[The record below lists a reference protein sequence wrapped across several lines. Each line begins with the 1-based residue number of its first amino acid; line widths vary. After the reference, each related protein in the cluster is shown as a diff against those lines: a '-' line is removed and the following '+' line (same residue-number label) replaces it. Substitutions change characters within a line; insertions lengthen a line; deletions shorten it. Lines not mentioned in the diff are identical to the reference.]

1 MNYYLESNGKTEI
14 VIEKE
19 VLLYKIEQLKELKL
33 NYQVKMYR
41 WSMVTDI
48 MVLSAAIAVAGC
60 GIGAAYAEAHVGAAA
75 VGASSENEKNFSKGL
90 IMTVIPETIAVFGLV
105 IALIILFVV

>member
-41 WSMVTDI
+41 
-48 MVLSAAIAVAGC
+48 
-60 GIGAAYAEAHVGAAA
+60 
-75 VGASSENEKNFSKGL
+75 
-90 IMTVIPETIAVFGLV
+90 
-105 IALIILFVV
+105 